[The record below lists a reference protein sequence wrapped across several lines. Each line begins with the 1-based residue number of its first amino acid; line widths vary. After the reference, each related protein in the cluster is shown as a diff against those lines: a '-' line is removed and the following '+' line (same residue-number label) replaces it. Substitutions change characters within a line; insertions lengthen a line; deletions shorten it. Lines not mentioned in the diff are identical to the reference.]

1 MIQLKRLFKP
11 VKNMD
16 SEEAKA
22 FIENHE
28 EGTFTILDV
37 RQPGE
42 YEKARI
48 PGSKLVPLP
57 QLRDASDELDP
68 ERATI
73 VY

>member
-22 FIENHE
+22 FIEE
-28 EGTFTILDV
+28 QKEGTFTILDV

-42 YEKARI
+42 YEEGHI

-57 QLRDASDELDP
+57 QLREALDELDP
-68 ERATI
+68 EHPTM

>member
-16 SEEAKA
+16 SQEAEA
-22 FIENHE
+22 FIEKHK

-42 YEKARI
+42 YEQGHI
-48 PGSKLVPLP
+48 PGAKLVPLP
-57 QLRDASDELDP
+57 QLRDSLDELDP
-68 ERATI
+68 EDPTI

>member
-1 MIQLKRLFKP
+1 MIELKRLFKP

-16 SEEAKA
+16 PEEAKA
-22 FIENHE
+22 FIEKHK

-42 YEKARI
+42 YEEAHI
-48 PGSKLVPLP
+48 PGTKLVPLP
-57 QLRDASDELDP
+57 QLRDAVDELHP
-68 ERATI
+68 EKPTL